1 MDRTKTTAH
10 ASFTLPTPASA
21 TFDFIAP
28 NQIRITIP
36 ANSTWKTK
44 SHWHNPD
51 QENCLLLHTEKG
63 ELHFGYHK
71 EPRTGADVL
80 GPGNFKFKPGY
91 WTSWS
96 RTPSSKKREKVVVLL
111 VVRDEGLYRNVCS
124 AILDAEKF
132 PHLRTT
138 PLWLRGVFAALKLLP
153 TARKRL
159 VEWMLYI
166 QLQVI
171 YYKYGYWEYHGG
183 INALRWWQWTHPF
196 DIGRHPAWTVRL
208 QFRSQRF
215 FSKAVQGAY
224 YWVARSLV
232 GMKEIIHSI
241 ILDPARAFVFRRLRP
256 QIAIRFETRPLQP
269 MYRKLWFASVEMA
282 IPNVHR
288 ISMKRKQTS
297 YASKRVN

>member
-1 MDRTKTTAH
+1 MQIYRTTDRTNTTAH
-10 ASFTLPTPASA
+10 TSFTLPTPASA

-28 NQIRITIP
+28 NQTRITIP
-36 ANSTWKTK
+36 ANSTWRTK

-96 RTPSSKKREKVVVLL
+96 RTPNSKKREEIIVLF

-138 PLWLRGVFAALKLLP
+138 PLWLCGVFAALKLLP

-171 YYKYGYWEYHGG
+171 YYEHGYWEYHGG

-215 FSKAVQGAY
+215 FSKAVQSAY
-224 YWVARSLV
+224 YWVGRSLI
-232 GMKEIIHSI
+232 GMKG
-241 ILDPARAFVFRRLRP
+241 DYP
-256 QIAIRFETRPLQP
+256 QYNPRFGQGFLLSE
-269 MYRKLWFASVEMA
+269 ASSTDCNK
-282 IPNVHR
+282 I
-288 ISMKRKQTS
+288 
-297 YASKRVN
+297 